1 MIARRLLSVGQI
13 DVTLSSSVEMNSLYP
28 DVKRK
33 EVLDSRRRP
42 RHPYNPILVRRNDE
56 NDELSNGHS
65 PALYGARH
73 SRHEQGVQP
82 GKLR

>member
-1 MIARRLLSVGQI
+1 MEKRRMQI
-13 DVTLSSSVEMNSLYP
+13 DVTLSSSVQTKMNSLYP

-42 RHPYNPILVRRNDE
+42 RHPYNPIPVRRNDE
-56 NDELSNGHS
+56 NDEFSNGHS

-73 SRHEQGVQP
+73 SRHE
-82 GKLR
+82 